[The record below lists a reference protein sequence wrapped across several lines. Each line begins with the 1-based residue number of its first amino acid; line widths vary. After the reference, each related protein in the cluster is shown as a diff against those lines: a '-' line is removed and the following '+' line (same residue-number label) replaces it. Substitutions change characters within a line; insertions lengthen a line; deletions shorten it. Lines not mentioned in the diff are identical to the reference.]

1 MYKELFSTDKMGIF
15 VDLDEWGLGV
25 ELSRNLEGLYDNTGT
40 LLSVHI
46 LCLHIDIALCRRKPN
61 KIAIQK

>member
-1 MYKELFSTDKMGIF
+1 MYKELFSTDRMGIF
-15 VDLDEWGLGV
+15 VNLDEWGLGF

-46 LCLHIDIALCRRKPN
+46 LCLHIDIALSR
-61 KIAIQK
+61 